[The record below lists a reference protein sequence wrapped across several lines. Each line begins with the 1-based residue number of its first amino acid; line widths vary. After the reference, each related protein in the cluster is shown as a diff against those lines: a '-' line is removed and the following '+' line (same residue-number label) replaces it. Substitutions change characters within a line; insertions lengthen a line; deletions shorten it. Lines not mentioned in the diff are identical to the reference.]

1 MELAPPDAESDLE
14 LLRFEVKDRVSELE
28 QQFMALEQ
36 AHSEGKATIEALHLI
51 LRQAHSLKGCL
62 AMAAQPVTSHSVH
75 AMEAAFVALRE
86 GRLAPSRD
94 FFDLA
99 FASLDQFS
107 HAGEKQ
113 TEDEV
118 ALNALA
124 ARWDAIKDGAD
135 GETVRGHAGLP
146 FSLTPS
152 EVTTL
157 QRAVFLGH
165 RLYLVEKS
173 ILSATTK
180 ESYETLPIYEDIAG
194 IGFLVARRPA
204 FTDLDPKQRETVL
217 LLLVASALDPQ
228 AVGEQ
233 IFDPTLPVNLSP
245 KDRDT
250 YLAKTPTSPSPEPAP
265 EPAPEGIRVLVVEDD
280 FTCRLVLQKFLAP
293 FGESHVAVDG
303 EEALAAVRLALEAQ
317 EPYQLICLDI
327 MMPKLDGQATLHALR
342 QIEETHGV
350 PLGKGAKVVM
360 TTCLKDN
367 RNIMEAFRGQCDGYV
382 IKPIAR
388 AKLLEQLVRLGLLPG
403 AP

>member
-1 MELAPPDAESDLE
+1 MELAPRDLESDLE
-14 LLRFEVKDRVSELE
+14 LLRSELKDRVSELE
-28 QQFMALEQ
+28 QLFMELEQ
-36 AHSEGKATIEALHLI
+36 AHSEGKASIEALHMI
-51 LRQAHSLKGCL
+51 LRQAHSLKGSL
-62 AMAAQPVTSHSVH
+62 GMAAQPIASHSVH
-75 AMEAAFVALRE
+75 AMESAFVALRE
-86 GRLAPSRD
+86 GRLALSQD

-99 FASLDQFS
+99 FASLDQLS
-107 HAGEKQ
+107 HAGEKR

-135 GETVRGHAGLP
+135 GETVRGHTELP
-146 FSLTPS
+146 FSLTPN

-157 QRAVFLGH
+157 RRAVFLGH

-173 ILSATTK
+173 ILSATTE
-180 ESYETLPIYEDIAG
+180 ESFETLPIYEDIAS
-194 IGFLVARRPA
+194 IGFLVARRPNFA
-204 FTDLDPKQRETVL
+204 DLDRQQRETVL
-217 LLLVASALDPQ
+217 LLLATSALDPQ

-233 IFDPTLPVNLSP
+233 IFDPTLPVNLSQ

-250 YLAKTPTSPSPEPAP
+250 YLAKAPTPPSPEPVP
-265 EPAPEGIRVLVVEDD
+265 GGLRVLVVEDD

-342 QIEETHGV
+342 QIEETHGI
-350 PLGKGAKVVM
+350 PLGKGAKVIM
-360 TTCLKDN
+360 TTCLKDSH
-367 RNIMEAFRGQCDGYV
+367 NIMEAFRGQCDAYV
-382 IKPIAR
+382 VKPIAR
-388 AKLLEQLVRLGLLPG
+388 TKLLEQLVRLGLLARLP
-403 AP
+403 

>member
-1 MELAPPDAESDLE
+1 MELDPPDAESDLE
-14 LLRFEVKDRVSELE
+14 FLRSELKDRVSELE
-28 QQFMALEQ
+28 QLFMALEQ
-36 AHSEGKATIEALHLI
+36 AHSEGKATIEALHMI
-51 LRQAHSLKGCL
+51 LRQAHSLKGSL
-62 AMAAQPVTSHSVH
+62 AMAAQSVASHSVH
-75 AMEAAFVALRE
+75 AMESAFVALRE
-86 GRLAPSRD
+86 GRLAPSQD

-99 FASLDQFS
+99 FASLDQLS
-107 HAGEKQ
+107 HAGEKR

-124 ARWDAIKDGAD
+124 AKWDALKVGAD
-135 GETVRGHAGLP
+135 GETVRGHPGLP

-157 QRAVFLGH
+157 RRAVFLGH

-173 ILSATTK
+173 VLSATTN
-180 ESYETLPIYEDIAG
+180 ESYETLPIYEDIAS
-194 IGFLVARRPA
+194 IGFLVARRPTFA
-204 FTDLDPKQRETVL
+204 DLDRKQRETVL
-217 LLLVASALDPQ
+217 LLLAASPLDAQ

-233 IFDPTLPVNLSP
+233 IFDPTLPVSLSQN
-245 KDRDT
+245 DRDT
-250 YLAKTPTSPSPEPAP
+250 YLVKAPTLPSPEPARG
-265 EPAPEGIRVLVVEDD
+265 GIRTLVVEDD
-280 FTCRLVLQKFLAP
+280 FTCRLLLQKFLAP
-293 FGESHVAVDG
+293 VGESHVAVDG

-367 RNIMEAFRGQCDGYV
+367 HNIMEAFRGQCDAYLV
-382 IKPIAR
+382 KPIAR
-388 AKLLEQLVRLGLLPG
+388 AKLLEQLVRLGLLAGIP
-403 AP
+403 